1 MKSPVYLVL
10 ISFIFLVT
18 ACGIGTKNVKSTPE
32 PTPEPTPMTYI
43 DKVNKEL
50 LTLNELE
57 ENITELPRFA
67 WENSQKI
74 LTENSNSLIH
84 HFGNAKTGC

>member
-32 PTPEPTPMTYI
+32 STPMTYI

-57 ENITELPRFA
+57 ENITELPRLA

-74 LTENSNSLIH
+74 LTENSNSLVH

>member
-1 MKSPVYLVL
+1 
-10 ISFIFLVT
+10 
-18 ACGIGTKNVKSTPE
+18 
-32 PTPEPTPMTYI
+32 MTYI

-57 ENITELPRFA
+57 ENITELPRLA

-74 LTENSNSLIH
+74 LTENSNSLVH

>member
-1 MKSPVYLVL
+1 M
-10 ISFIFLVT
+10 
-18 ACGIGTKNVKSTPE
+18 KSTPE
-32 PTPEPTPMTYI
+32 STPMTYI

-57 ENITELPRFA
+57 ENITELPRLA

-74 LTENSNSLIH
+74 LTEYNNSLAH